1 MTKNNHLYVELFLF
15 LTSVLLLG
23 FSIIK
28 QAKHTMADVT
38 YILWTIKEVTMAA
51 QRGHTLTNLL

>member
-15 LTSVLLLG
+15 LTSVLFLG

-51 QRGHTLTNLL
+51 QRGHTH

>member
-15 LTSVLLLG
+15 LTSVLFLG
-23 FSIIK
+23 FSITK

-38 YILWTIKEVTMAA
+38 YILWTIKKVTMAA
-51 QRGHTLTNLL
+51 QRGHTH